1 MTTEVIVETVYDTII
16 VDDSQDTIL
25 VEIPGTTT
33 VITSAEQGPPGPT
46 GPSGIQNIS
55 DASDVDSLNKTDGSI
70 LVYSTQDQKW
80 VATTL
85 LENQNV
91 ESGHY

>member
-1 MTTEVIVETVYDTII
+1 MTTNVIVETQYDTII

-25 VEIPGTTT
+25 VETPGEVT
-33 VITSAEQGPPGPT
+33 VITSAEQGPPGPA
-46 GPSGIQNIS
+46 GIQNIS
-55 DASDVDSLNKTDGSI
+55 DASDVDSSNKINGSV
-70 LVYSTQDQKW
+70 LVYSSQNQKW
-80 VATTL
+80 VATTQ

>member
-1 MTTEVIVETVYDTII
+1 MTTNVIVETQYDTII

-25 VEIPGTTT
+25 VETPGEVT
-33 VITSAEQGPPGPT
+33 VITSAEQGPPGPA
-46 GPSGIQNIS
+46 GIQNIS
-55 DASDVDSLNKTDGSI
+55 DASDVDSSNKINGSL
-70 LVYSTQDQKW
+70 LVYSSQNQKW
-80 VATTL
+80 VATTQ

>member
-1 MTTEVIVETVYDTII
+1 MTTEIIVETQYDTII

-25 VEIPGTTT
+25 VETPGEVT
-33 VITSAEQGPPGPT
+33 VITAAEQGPPGAA
-46 GPSGIQNIS
+46 GIQNIS
-55 DASDVDSLNKTDGSI
+55 NAFDVDSTNKTDGSV
-70 LVYSTQDQKW
+70 LVYSTQNQKW
-80 VATTL
+80 VATTQ

>member
-16 VDDSQDTIL
+16 VDDSSDTIL
-25 VEIPGTTT
+25 VETPGEVT
-33 VITSAEQGPPGPT
+33 VITAAEQGPPGPA
-46 GPSGIQNIS
+46 GIENIS
-55 DASDVDSLNKTDGSI
+55 DALDVDASNKTEGSI
-70 LVYSTQDQKW
+70 LVYSTQNQKW

-85 LENQNV
+85 LENQSV

>member
-1 MTTEVIVETVYDTII
+1 MTTDVIVETQYDTII

-25 VEIPGTTT
+25 IETPGEVT
-33 VITSAEQGPPGPT
+33 VLTVAEQGPP

-55 DASDVDSLNKTDGSI
+55 DAFDVDSSNKVEGSV
-70 LVYSTQDQKW
+70 LVYSTQNQKW
-80 VATTL
+80 VATTQ

>member
-1 MTTEVIVETVYDTII
+1 MTTEIIVETVFDTII

-25 VEIPGTTT
+25 VETPGLTT
-33 VITSAEQGPPGPT
+33 VITSAEQGPPGPA
-46 GPSGIQNIS
+46 GIQNIS
-55 DASDVDSLNKTDGSI
+55 EASDVDSSNRVDGSL
-70 LVYSTQDQKW
+70 LVYSTQTQKW

-85 LENQNV
+85 LENQSV